1 MLRAGMMSTSPPYL
15 TAGDHQEDNDI
26 TNSTHLEFLTLTV
39 LSCMGVFVCSVH
51 INPTALNHVLFLVKR
66 S

>member
-26 TNSTHLEFLTLTV
+26 TNSTNLEFLTLKV
-39 LSCMGVFVCSVH
+39 LSCMGVCSVQCAYKSLIQH
-51 INPTALNHVLFLVKR
+51 
-66 S
+66 